1 MKYLVIYLLPV
12 ILVLFMGSSI
22 LSANSAF
29 GLSCDA
35 TNMTWSFEETDA
47 IFLGKALSKEYQPNP
62 IHEDRF
68 DAVTLFSIIEPY
80 KGIYQKE
87 IKVISSEWLWG
98 VNFTENFNYVV
109 FANNNDGNL
118 EHALCTPT
126 QLASESNLSEIR
138 KISQN
143 YILPPLSQID
153 FGVNLNEIQCKQ
165 NLVLIQK
172 YDGSPACVKPETVPK
187 LVERGW
193 TTLEI
198 ILNIPNSQLG
208 VECGHYSMNEF
219 MNRMQNHT
227 IDKTCHDF
235 IIEKAVEHDEEMTE
249 KGYHF
254 EDGVW
259 KKSGYP
265 DVLPN
270 ISDYYM
276 LNSEQK
282 K

>member
-1 MKYLVIYLLPV
+1 MTEKILIIFALFLVFSSLTFSQVFSETIHTFEYTKIGCDMLAIDQTQSALEEKKWIKTTLAECVERGLITSELVELGATVWGHSTRELSIVYGLTHGDIEKTIQLLQDPNYPINV
-12 ILVLFMGSSI
+12 FGSPYKQVSI
-22 LSANSAF
+22 
-29 GLSCDA
+29 G
-35 TNMTWSFEETDA
+35 
-47 IFLGKALSKEYQPNP
+47 
-62 IHEDRF
+62 
-68 DAVTLFSIIEPY
+68 IEP
-80 KGIYQKE
+80 
-87 IKVISSEWLWG
+87 
-98 VNFTENFNYVV
+98 ENVLCK
-109 FANNNDGNL
+109 DG
-118 EHALCTPT
+118 
-126 QLASESNLSEIR
+126 
-138 KISQN
+138 
-143 YILPPLSQID
+143 
-153 FGVNLNEIQCKQ
+153 
-165 NLVLIQK
+165 LVLIQK
-172 YDGSPACVKPETVPK
+172 YDGSPACVKPETVQK

-198 ILNIPNSQLG
+198 ILNIPNSKLG

-235 IIEKAVEHDEEMTE
+235 IIEKAVEHDKEMTE

-254 EDGVW
+254 ADGVW

-270 ISDYYM
+270 LSDYYM